1 MKIGD
6 KVIVKNNLR
15 EELRKQKF
23 CETVC
28 ESMELRLVGTISE
41 VFGLW
46 KSEDGQEYATIDLC
60 YDIPVQCLDVI

>member
-28 ESMELRLVGTISE
+28 ESMELRLVGTICE

-46 KSEDGQEYATIDLC
+46 KSEDGQ
-60 YDIPVQCLDVI
+60 